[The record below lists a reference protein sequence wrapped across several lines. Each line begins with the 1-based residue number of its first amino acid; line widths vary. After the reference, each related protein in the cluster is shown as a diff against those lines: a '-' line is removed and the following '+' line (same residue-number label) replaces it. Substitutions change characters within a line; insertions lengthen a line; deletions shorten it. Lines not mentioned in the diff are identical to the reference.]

1 MSEQEVWKVI
11 EEYPKYQ
18 ISNFG
23 NVKGALGRVL
33 KGRPAKSGHLAV
45 QISGGNKEIHRLIAR
60 AFLPNPEGL
69 SCIDHIDCNPT
80 NNMVSN
86 LRWCSKSQN
95 GMNRSKPRNNTTG
108 YKGVS
113 RCRGSRFQ
121 AGIKLNGKRFHLGT
135 FNTAEEAFEAYKLK
149 AIELHGVFAKY

>member
-33 KGRPAKSGHLAV
+33 KGRQTKSGHLAV

-60 AFLPNPEGL
+60 GFLPNPEGL
-69 SCIDHIDCNPT
+69 SCVDHIDCNPT

-95 GMNRSKPRNNTTG
+95 GMNRLKHINNTTG
-108 YKGVS
+108 YKGV
-113 RCRGSRFQ
+113 RKNKNKFQ
-121 AGIKLNGKRFHLGT
+121 SEITSSGKRFHLGT